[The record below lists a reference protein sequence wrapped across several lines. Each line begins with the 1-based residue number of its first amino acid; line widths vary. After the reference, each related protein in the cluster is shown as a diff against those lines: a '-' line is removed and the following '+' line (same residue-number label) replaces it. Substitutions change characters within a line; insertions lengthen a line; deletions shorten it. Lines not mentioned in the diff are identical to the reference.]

1 MAEVGARS
9 QSERPRGRH
18 REARKAGREAGG
30 TEGPGPRKVHSLIDK
45 VYAPANLAEAWRHV
59 RDNKGGAGID
69 GLTIA
74 AFADREEERL
84 AALHRKL
91 RDRSYRPTPVKRV
104 GIPKPDGG
112 VRKLGIP

>member
-1 MAEVGARS
+1 MGAKAHGFLPVA
-9 QSERPRGRH
+9 PRCVRATRWGRASVTQGGLV
-18 REARKAGREAGG
+18 EETRKAPADAGG
-30 TEGPGPRKVHSLIDK
+30 SRDPGQRKVHSLIDK

-84 AALHRKL
+84 AALHRP
-91 RDRSYRPTPVKRV
+91 RCTGSCAT
-104 GIPKPDGG
+104 GAT
-112 VRKLGIP
+112 